1 MPSLSTTDRQ
11 SLCRFTFSDGR
22 QCRAPL
28 AASSSSSEDA
38 PSGFCHYHARK
49 EAQSQAIESLAQD
62 LSFFFSGAYL
72 TANDLSTALGRLL
85 PAVVRG
91 HIKPRTARTIAY
103 MAQTL
108 LQTMRLSQLE
118 YAAAFGDDAWRKA
131 VRKAVTENFTHRLP
145 VDNAPA
151 SNPQPVG
158 ASSTHSPA
166 ARHQSDLHVA
176 PGFNPASSVLTEVQP
191 NSHHPTPTGADSPA
205 AQHKSPPPA
214 TALQASLA
222 PTPSAGTP
230 APAASSQTTPP
241 PSPTRKPRP
250 ESPHRDP
257 YAAQFEHCRIF
268 QDGKPLDGLPL

>member
-11 SLCRFTFSDGR
+11 SLCCFTFSDGR
-22 QCRAPL
+22 QCRAPRA
-28 AASSSSSEDA
+28 AASGEGLC
-38 PSGFCHYHARK
+38 PFHARK

-62 LSFFFSGAYL
+62 LSFFFSGAHL
-72 TANDLSTALGRLL
+72 TANDLATALSRLL

-145 VDNAPA
+145 PD
-151 SNPQPVG
+151 
-158 ASSTHSPA
+158 SP
-166 ARHQSDLHVA
+166 DLNVA
-176 PGFNPASSVLTEVQP
+176 PGFSPASSVLPPAQP
-191 NSHHPTPTGADSPA
+191 NSHHPTPTPTPTVAGSPTAQPKSPMPA
-205 AQHKSPPPA
+205 AASPSVPA
-214 TALQASLA
+214 
-222 PTPSAGTP
+222 PSAP
-230 APAASSQTTPP
+230 NATTPP
-241 PSPTRKPRP
+241 PPAAQPASPPLRKPRP

-257 YAAQFEHCRIF
+257 YAAQFEHVRIF
-268 QDGKPLDGLPL
+268 QDGKPLDGLPI